1 MKRQLQKGF
10 TLIELM
16 IVVAIIGILAAVAL
30 PAYQD
35 YTKRAKMSEVIL
47 AASACRT
54 TITEVYQSG
63 SQTTVAAN
71 AWGCESTAST
81 SKYVKSIQ
89 TDTNGKVTVKA
100 QGIDAT
106 NIDDKDVT
114 LIPADSSGAAL
125 TYTPGVAIN
134 RWICGGN
141 GTTITA
147 KYLPGSCRGS

>member
-1 MKRQLQKGF
+1 MKRSMQKGF

-35 YTKRAKMSEVIL
+35 YTKRAKLSEVIL

-63 SQTTVAAN
+63 SQATVAAN
-71 AWGCESTAST
+71 AWGCESTNPT

-89 TDTNGKVTVKA
+89 TDTNGIVTVKA
-100 QGIDAT
+100 QNVNDV
-106 NIDDKDVT
+106 NIDDKVVT
-114 LIPADSSGAAL
+114 LIPADSGGLAL

-134 RWICGGN
+134 RWICGGA
-141 GTTITA
+141 GTTVLA
-147 KYLPGSCRGS
+147 KFLPGSCRG